1 MIEPL
6 GLLDGPEAYDAVA
19 CGMALPLAGGPIA
32 FTLARVIPSGE
43 IVHAVDSKDAQRL
56 AACLPA
62 WAGVPRP
69 AVMGIINVTPDSFSD
84 GGVFLDDAVAVQA
97 ARRMAA
103 DGADIIDIGGE
114 STRPNSRPVS
124 AREEQARILPVI
136 RALADLRI
144 SVDTRN
150 ASTMAAALDCG
161 ACIVNDVSALSHDP
175 DALKLV
181 AERHC
186 PVVLMHMRGEPSTM
200 GNFAR
205 YGDVAIEVVQELAVR
220 VAAAQEAGIRLSDI
234 AVDPGLGF
242 AKTGQHNLEIL
253 RRLTLL
259 CNLGCPIV
267 VGASRKRFIGGET
280 RNRLPGSLA
289 AALEAVGRGA
299 AIIRVHDVPE
309 TVQALSIRQGLSRD
323 RRGS

>member
-1 MIEPL
+1 
-6 GLLDGPEAYDAVA
+6 
-19 CGMALPLAGGPIA
+19 
-32 FTLARVIPSGE
+32 
-43 IVHAVDSKDAQRL
+43 
-56 AACLPA
+56 
-62 WAGVPRP
+62 
-69 AVMGIINVTPDSFSD
+69 MGILNVTPDSFSD
-84 GGVFLDDAVAVQA
+84 GGVHLDPVAAAAA

-114 STRPNSRPVS
+114 STRPGSQPVCV
-124 AREEQARILPVI
+124 AEEQARILPVI
-136 RALADLRI
+136 KALTGLGVPI

-150 ASTMAAALDCG
+150 AATMAAALDCG
-161 ACIVNDVSALSHDP
+161 ASIVNDISGLSHDP

-181 AERHC
+181 AERGC

-200 GNFAR
+200 GNFAHYR
-205 YGDVAIEVVQELAVR
+205 DVAVEVVEELAVR

-253 RRLTLL
+253 RRLPLL
-259 CNLGCPIV
+259 CNLGCAIV
-267 VGASRKRFIGGET
+267 VGASRKRFIGGEA

-309 TVQALSIRQGLSRD
+309 TVQALSIGVGLSRAA
-323 RRGS
+323 RAG

>member
-1 MIEPL
+1 
-6 GLLDGPEAYDAVA
+6 
-19 CGMALPLAGGPIA
+19 
-32 FTLARVIPSGE
+32 
-43 IVHAVDSKDAQRL
+43 
-56 AACLPA
+56 
-62 WAGVPRP
+62 
-69 AVMGIINVTPDSFSD
+69 MGIINVTPDSFSD